1 MATNVLF
8 EVLIQSTIR
17 RIGQVTGT
25 AVQVYA
31 EALVG
36 DMLQH
41 KFDVM
46 FEEVWWTQFLYWL
59 DGTLDGVTGVVTA
72 DVSALVDG
80 TNDIALKRF
89 EDIHTIFPGSSNRP
103 MGRLPDFVNPDNING
118 TTPRFL
124 EASGNIQKIFQVHP
138 VTATGL
144 VKIRYRS
151 MPEPFK
157 TGDTVNFDN
166 QALILGAAFD
176 YLEDDGT
183 NPGAT
188 EKMSRMFEA
197 RVRQLKK
204 SRAWLPHSLDPR
216 VTETPDDW
224 FVA

>member
-1 MATNVLF
+1 MAANELF
-8 EVLIQSTIR
+8 ENLIQSTIR

-31 EALVG
+31 EDLIG
-36 DMLQH
+36 DMIQH

-59 DGTLDGVTGVVTA
+59 DGTLDGVTGVVTV
-72 DVSALVDG
+72 DVSTLLDG
-80 TNDIALKRF
+80 SKDIALKRF
-89 EDIHTIFPGSSNRP
+89 EDIHTIFPGSSSRP
-103 MGRLPDFVNPDNING
+103 LPRLSDYINPDNVSG
-118 TTPRFL
+118 STPQFI
-124 EASGNIQKIFQVHP
+124 EPTGNVQKIFKIHP
-138 VTATGL
+138 VTATGTIKL
-144 VKIRYRS
+144 RYRS
-151 MPEPFK
+151 MPDPFV
-157 TGDTVNFDN
+157 TGDTVNFDS
-166 QALILGAAFD
+166 QALVLGAAFD

-216 VTETPDDW
+216 VTATPDDW
-224 FVA
+224 FAV